1 MNLAFFRLRSYINM
15 RIFFF
20 LYIEVGYVATRFPVR
35 RGKALGEM
43 VIKMYLCG
51 SGRPLSYCS
60 IGLSLLEAW
69 VLLLVI

>member
-20 LYIEVGYVATRFPVR
+20 PLYKGWLCCHPLSSEK
-35 RGKALGEM
+35 GKALGEM